1 MESIDAGF
9 FPEVALIF
17 SRTATITDN
26 PAAIFHIGKIR
37 ILSDILNDKKMA
49 FSQMR
54 SDGIQKWSP
63 CCDIFIRNDKNANG
77 FHRQYGCQIQ
87 YSLAAKDYFC
97 WKIKIERFYFA
108 PGKLYSVF

>member
-9 FPEVALIF
+9 FLEVALIF
-17 SRTATITDN
+17 SRTVTITDN
-26 PAAIFHIGKIR
+26 PAAIFHIGKIG
-37 ILSDILNDKKMA
+37 ILSDILKDKKPA

-63 CCDIFIRNDKNANG
+63 CCDIFIRNDKDANG
-77 FHRQYGCQIQ
+77 FHRQCGQR
-87 YSLAAKDYFC
+87 LFC
-97 WKIKIERFYFA
+97 WKIKIERFHFA